1 VVPFSLKKRNF
12 IPLAPQPD
20 ESDIV
25 VMTRYHTALKRQTTY
40 KKRVTWFNNTAN
52 ENISK
57 LAFVEYVGEL
67 TESETPH
74 GNAKR
79 ETAPYKRTHP
89 EIMEKAAEQ
98 LKTKKP
104 RQVYKDMVL
113 ENEAAAPKHIPQ
125 LRHLKFQEEQKD
137 KMYAGNNI
145 ADEIDNLDHM
155 LETHEF
161 VQKIQKSKGPTGT
174 DPINYSVLYSENQMK
189 DFEMFVK
196 NTNNPRVG
204 IDRTFNLGCFFVT
217 SIVYKNTRVVRRE
230 TNDHPIFLEPIL
242 LHTSDGFFFD
252 LLEPWD
258 VRELYIRKT
267 ADLPMQLCVDT
278 LPRFVAIGFY
288 FLSETLI

>member
-1 VVPFSLKKRNF
+1 MYNGEYCTVQSKKRNF

-40 KKRVTWFNNTAN
+40 IKRATWFNNTAN

-79 ETAPYKRTHP
+79 ETAPYKRTNP
-89 EIMEKAAEQ
+89 EILDKAAEQ

-104 RQVYKDMVL
+104 RQVYKDMLL

-125 LRHLKFQEEQKD
+125 LWHLKFREEQKD
-137 KMYAGNNI
+137 KTYAGNNI
-145 ADEIDNLDHM
+145 ADEIANLEPM

-161 VQKIQKSKGPTGT
+161 VQKIEKSKGPTGQI
-174 DPINYSVLYSENQMK
+174 PAIILYSENQMK

-196 NTNNPRVG
+196 NTDNPRVG
-204 IDRTFNLGCFFVT
+204 IDRTFNL
-217 SIVYKNTRVVRRE
+217 
-230 TNDHPIFLEPIL
+230 
-242 LHTSDGFFFD
+242 
-252 LLEPWD
+252 D
-258 VRELYIRKT
+258 VFSSHQSYIRT
-267 ADLPMQLCVDT
+267 PV
-278 LPRFVAIGFY
+278 
-288 FLSETLI
+288 